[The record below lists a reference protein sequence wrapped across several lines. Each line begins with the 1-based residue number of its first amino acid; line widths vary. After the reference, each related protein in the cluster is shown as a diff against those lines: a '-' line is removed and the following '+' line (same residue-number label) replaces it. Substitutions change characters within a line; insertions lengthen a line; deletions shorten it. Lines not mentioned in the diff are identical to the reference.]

1 MKTLENTIELSKREL
16 GSQNIATLI
25 KRENNVA
32 IYKRGISIFE
42 VFKVREQKY
51 SEQVIG
57 GVNVIFE
64 EKELYPSSEQFGNDA
79 YCCSNLEQAEKRF
92 EQLLDS

>member
-1 MKTLENTIELSKREL
+1 MRTLENTIELSKREL

-25 KRENNVA
+25 KRTDSVA
-32 IYKRGISIFE
+32 IYQRGVSIFE
-42 VFKVREQKY
+42 VFKIREQKY

-79 YCCSNLEQAEKRF
+79 YCCSSLESAEKRF
-92 EQLLDS
+92 NQLLS